1 MTPTLALSLHLTSDR
16 SEAGKIPG
24 LVVHTGRYS
33 ILFIANG
40 LRAILGQA

>member
-16 SEAGKIPG
+16 SEAGEIPG
-24 LVVHTGRYS
+24 LVVPTGRYS

-40 LRAILGQA
+40 LRATLGQA